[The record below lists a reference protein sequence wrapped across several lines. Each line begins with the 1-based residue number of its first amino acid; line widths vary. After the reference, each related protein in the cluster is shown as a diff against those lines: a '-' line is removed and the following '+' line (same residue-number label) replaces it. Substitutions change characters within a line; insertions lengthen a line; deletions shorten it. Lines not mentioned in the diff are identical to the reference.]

1 MPASVPLLLHATC
14 VALGPR
20 GVLLRGPSGAGK
32 SDLALR
38 LIDRGAWLVA
48 DDQVEVVVEA
58 GELVARCPAAIRG
71 LLEVRGI
78 GLVTMA
84 ATRQIPLALVADLVP
99 VSEVP
104 RLPADD
110 RVSIADIS
118 LSRIALNPFEHSA
131 PIKLEMALAL
141 ACGALEVRR

>member
-48 DDQVEVVVEA
+48 DDQVEVAVEA

>member
-48 DDQVEVVVEA
+48 DDQVEVAVEA

-71 LLEVRGI
+71 VLEVRGI

>member
-1 MPASVPLLLHATC
+1 MPAPVPLLLHATC

-48 DDQVEVVVEA
+48 DDQVEVAVEA

-99 VSEVP
+99 SSDVP

>member
-1 MPASVPLLLHATC
+1 MPAFVPLLLHATC

-38 LIDRGAWLVA
+38 LVDRGAWLVA
-48 DDQVEVVVEA
+48 DDQVEVTVEA
-58 GELVARCPAAIRG
+58 GELIARCPAAIHG
-71 LLEVRGI
+71 LLEVRGL
-78 GLVTMA
+78 GLVNMPA
-84 ATRQIPLALVADLVP
+84 ARQIPLALVADLFP
-99 VSEVP
+99 VGDIP
-104 RLPADD
+104 RLPADE

-118 LSRIALNPFEHSA
+118 LSRIALNPFEQSA

-141 ACGALEVRR
+141 VGGTLEVRR

>member
-58 GELVARCPAAIRG
+58 GELVARCPVAIRG